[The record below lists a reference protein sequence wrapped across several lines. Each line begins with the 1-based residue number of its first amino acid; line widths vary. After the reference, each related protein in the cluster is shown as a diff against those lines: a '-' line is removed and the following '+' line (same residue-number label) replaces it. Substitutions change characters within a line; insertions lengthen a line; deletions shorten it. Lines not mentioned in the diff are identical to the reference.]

1 MYCCMLLAARAH
13 TQPIN
18 ILFTFLQKHTKVVIW
33 LYDNTEI
40 RLEGYIIVRWVE
52 AVGRRPWSWRADAQ
66 GFDEFMNVVI
76 DETIQHYQPKKDG
89 SKAVKASEELGRILL
104 KGELDSARGELWS
117 VEDLLHSWGHRD
129 CRHGGAQERRA
140 GLYRKATV
148 LCAVGAV
155 AMVSQK
161 AGESRTARFAPIP
174 LHACCDEG
182 ELRSLTAGDNIT
194 LVQPAQA

>member
-89 SKAVKASEELGRILL
+89 SKAAKASEELGRILL
-104 KGELDSARGELWS
+104 KGELGSARVELWS

-129 CRHGGAQERRA
+129 CQRGGAQERKA
-140 GLYRKATV
+140 GLCQEETV
-148 LCAVGAV
+148 
-155 AMVSQK
+155 
-161 AGESRTARFAPIP
+161 
-174 LHACCDEG
+174 
-182 ELRSLTAGDNIT
+182 
-194 LVQPAQA
+194 